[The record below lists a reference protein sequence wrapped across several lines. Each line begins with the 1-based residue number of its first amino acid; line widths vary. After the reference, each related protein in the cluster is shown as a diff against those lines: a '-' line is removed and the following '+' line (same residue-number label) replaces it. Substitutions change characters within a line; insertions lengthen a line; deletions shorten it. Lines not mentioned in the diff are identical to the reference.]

1 MPKYA
6 DTHFKL
12 VARVWSDPAFKAQLL
27 TDPTATLVAAGVPV
41 PPGMAVR
48 VVENTHDVRHFVLPA
63 RPADAD
69 FLSEKDLEKVAAG
82 EPTVGQMCQ
91 SIE

>member
-6 DTHFKL
+6 DSHFKL
-12 VARVWSDPAFKAQLL
+12 VARVWSDPSFKAQLL
-27 TDPTATLVAAGVPV
+27 ADPTATLTAAGVPV
-41 PPGMAVR
+41 PPGVR
-48 VVENTHDVRHFVLPA
+48 VKVVENTDDTRHFVLPA

-69 FLSEKDLEKVAAG
+69 ILSEKDLEKVAAG